1 MSISS
6 EPVPQENIARV
17 LTANAVRALG
27 GSGFS
32 LVPGLL
38 FINTCEKDLSGFPI
52 SLVPLVTRS
61 GTPSRLTSTNLADL
75 APYNSFISSNVPSP
89 LFK

>member
-1 MSISS
+1 M
-6 EPVPQENIARV
+6 

-32 LVPGLL
+32 LVPELL
-38 FINTCEKDLSGFPI
+38 FMNTCEKDFSGSPI
-52 SLVPLVTRS
+52 SVVPLVIRS

-75 APYNSFISSNVPSP
+75 APYSSFISSNVPSP